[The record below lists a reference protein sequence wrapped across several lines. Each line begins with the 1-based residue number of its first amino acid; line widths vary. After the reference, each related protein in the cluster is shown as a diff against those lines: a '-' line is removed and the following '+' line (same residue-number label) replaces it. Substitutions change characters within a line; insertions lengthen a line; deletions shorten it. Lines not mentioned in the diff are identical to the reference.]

1 LGDNPTLAIDD
12 DAEFSALGFKE
23 EALDHL
29 RFLDMSAYNNVFN
42 PIKAEGEM
50 GASKDLVKSYY
61 EDPLREYKASVE
73 AIDGLI
79 KLVKSQ

>member
-1 LGDNPTLAIDD
+1 VAIDD

-42 PIKAEGEM
+42 PIKAEGEA
-50 GASKDLVKSYY
+50 GASKELVKSYY
-61 EDPLREYKASVE
+61 EDPLREYTASVE